1 MNVYV
6 YEYIEFMC
14 NPHEMDK
21 VGHRYSRRI
30 DLDSQDSLARIARK
44 IKRGSRILELG
55 VATGYFSRFLRKKL
69 ECVVDGVEID
79 PVMAEEAKPW
89 CRKLLVGDLE
99 QVCLSEHFPQ
109 RSYDHVVCADVLEH
123 LRDPAYVLEQLPDLL
138 NRNGNVLISIPNIAY
153 AGLIL
158 ELISG
163 GFSYRDEGLLD
174 RTHLRFFT
182 KTSFL
187 DLLQTLSYTIVEV
200 DRVHLPFEMS
210 EFASIVEQADP
221 LLRDRLAALPDSD
234 VYQYIITAKAGN
246 TIRVKGDAPE
256 PSSSDPDKLSLNP
269 GKGDRGMRV
278 VDIIVPVYGGLH
290 ETRQCLDSV
299 LSNPQK
305 TPFELVVIDDAS
317 PERDLKAYL
326 EHLAEAGSITLL
338 RNKNNIGFAGTV
350 NRGIALHPD
359 RDVVLLNSD
368 TEVANDWLDRIR
380 RCALSDPKIGTVTPF
395 SNNATICSYPVFC
408 QENSLPQGWDV
419 RSLDRLFSG
428 TNSGA
433 IIDIPT
439 AVGFCMYIKRP
450 CLDQLGLFD
459 EKSFGLGYGEE
470 NDFCMKATKVGWRH
484 VLCGDTFVYHA
495 GGVSFSESK
504 EHLQKQGTETLIKL
518 HPDYLDCIRKHI
530 AEDPARHLRLAV
542 DSARKRVSVQERQ
555 KFVKKACTKLLEKV
569 CYPKI
574 FSMLAGLGFA
584 WVAKIIIKRK
594 A

>member
-1 MNVYV
+1 MS
-6 YEYIEFMC
+6 FL
-14 NPHEMDK
+14 HK
-21 VGHRYSRRI
+21 THKAGHRYSRRI

-44 IKRGSRILELG
+44 IKMSSRILELG
-55 VATGYFSRFLRKKL
+55 VATGYFSRFLQKQL

-79 PVMAEEAKPW
+79 PVMAEESKPW

-99 QVCLSEHFPQ
+99 QVCLSEHFP
-109 RSYDHVVCADVLEH
+109 RKSYDHVVCADVLEH
-123 LRDPAYVLEQLPDLL
+123 LRYPAYVLKQLPDLL

-200 DRVHLPFEMS
+200 DMVHLPFEMS
-210 EFASIVEQADP
+210 EFASIVEKADP
-221 LLRDRLAALPDSD
+221 VLREKLIALPDSD
-234 VYQYIITAKAGN
+234 VYQYIITAKAGD
-246 TIRVKGDAPE
+246 TIRVKGNGAGIKQE
-256 PSSSDPDKLSLNP
+256 KNATSKSSSDPDKLRLAP
-269 GKGDRGMRV
+269 GGWDSGIGV
-278 VDIIVPVYGGLH
+278 VDIIVPVYGGLQ
-290 ETRQCLDSV
+290 ETRQCLDSA

-317 PERDLKAYL
+317 PDHALKAYI

-338 RNKNNIGFAGTV
+338 RNKNNIGFTGTV
-350 NRGIALHPD
+350 NRGMTLHPD

-380 RCALSDPKIGTVTPF
+380 RCALSDPKISTVTPF

-408 QENSLPQGWDV
+408 QENSLPQGWDIG
-419 RSLDRLFSG
+419 SLDRLFSG

-470 NDFCMKATKVGWRH
+470 NDFCMKAAKVGWRH

-518 HPDYLDCIRKHI
+518 HPDYMDCIRKHVM
-530 AEDPARHLRLAV
+530 EDPARQLRLAV
-542 DSARKRVSVQERQ
+542 DSARKRVSAPIGQE
-555 KFVKKACTKLLEKV
+555 FISKACTKLLRKV

>member
-1 MNVYV
+1 
-6 YEYIEFMC
+6 MC
-14 NPHEMDK
+14 NPHEIYK

-30 DLDSQDSLARIARK
+30 DPDSQDSLARIASK
-44 IKRGSRILELG
+44 IKRSGSVLELG

-69 ECVVDGVEID
+69 DCVVDGVEID
-79 PVMAEEAKPW
+79 PAMAEEAKPW

-99 QVCLSEHFPQ
+99 EVCLSEHFPK

-138 NRNGNVLISIPNIAY
+138 NGTGNVLISIPNIAY
-153 AGLIL
+153 AGLIF

-187 DLLQTLSYTIVEV
+187 DLLQALSYTIVEV

-221 LLRDRLAALPDSD
+221 MLRDRLAALPDSD
-234 VYQYIITAKAGN
+234 VYQYIITAEAGN
-246 TIRVKGDAPE
+246 AIRMKGDAPE
-256 PSSSDPDKLSLNP
+256 PSPSGPDKLSLNP
-269 GKGDRGMRV
+269 GKGDGGMGVV
-278 VDIIVPVYGGLH
+278 VDIIVPVYGGLY

-299 LSNPQK
+299 LSNPQR

-317 PERDLKAYL
+317 PERDLKTYL
-326 EHLAEAGSITLL
+326 EHIAKAGSITLL

-350 NRGIALHPD
+350 NRGMALHPD
-359 RDVVLLNSD
+359 RDIVLLNSD

-380 RCALSDPKIGTVTPF
+380 GCALSDPEIGTVTPF

-419 RSLDRLFSG
+419 RSLDRLFSD

-433 IIDIPT
+433 VIDIPT

-450 CLDQLGLFD
+450 CLVQLGLFD

-470 NDFCMKATKVGWRH
+470 NDFCMKAAKAGWRH

-504 EHLQKQGTETLIKL
+504 ERLQKQGNETLVKL
-518 HPDYLDCIRKHI
+518 HPDYLDRIRKHL

-542 DSARKRVSVQERQ
+542 DSARKRVSTSRGQT
-555 KFVKKACTKLLEKV
+555 FVKKACTKLLEKV

-574 FSMLAGLGFA
+574 FFMLAGLGFA
-584 WVAKIIIKRK
+584 WAAKIIIKRK
-594 A
+594 I

>member
-1 MNVYV
+1 MY
-6 YEYIEFMC
+6 
-14 NPHEMDK
+14 K

-30 DLDSQDSLARIARK
+30 DPDSQDSLARIARK
-44 IKRGSRILELG
+44 IKRSGCVLELG
-55 VATGYFSRFLRKKL
+55 VATGYFSRFLRKEL
-69 ECVVDGVEID
+69 DCVVDGVEID
-79 PVMAEEAKPW
+79 PAMAEEAKPW

-99 QVCLSEHFPQ
+99 QVCLSEHFPK

-123 LRDPAYVLEQLPDLL
+123 LRDPAYVLKQLPDLL
-138 NRNGNVLISIPNIAY
+138 NRNGNVLVSIPNIAY

-187 DLLQTLSYTIVEV
+187 DLLQALSYTVVEV
-200 DRVHLPFEMS
+200 DTVHLPFDMS

-221 LLRDRLAALPDSD
+221 VLREKLMTLPDSD
-234 VYQYIITAKAGN
+234 VYQYIVTARAGD
-246 TIRVKGDAPE
+246 TIRVKSNGTGIKQEKNAAPE
-256 PSSSDPDKLSLNP
+256 PSSSDPDKLSINP
-269 GKGDRGMRV
+269 GGRAAGMGV
-278 VDIIVPVYGGLH
+278 VDIIIPVYGGLQ

-305 TPFELVVIDDAS
+305 TPFELIVIDDAS
-317 PERDLKAYL
+317 PEQDLKAFL
-326 EHLAEAGSITLL
+326 EHLAKDGSITLL
-338 RNKNNIGFAGTV
+338 RNKNNIGFAASV
-350 NRGIALHPD
+350 NRGMALHPD

-380 RCALSDPKIGTVTPF
+380 GCALSDPEIGTVTPF

-408 QENSLPQGWDV
+408 RENSLPQGWDV
-419 RSLDRLFSG
+419 RSLDRLFSD

-439 AVGFCMYIKRP
+439 AVGFCMYIKRR

-459 EKSFGLGYGEE
+459 EKSFGPGYGEE
-470 NDFCMKATKVGWRH
+470 NDFCMKAAKAGWRH
-484 VLCGDTFVYHA
+484 VLCGDTFVYHT
-495 GGVSFSESK
+495 GGASFSESK
-504 EHLQKQGTETLIKL
+504 EHLQKQGTETLVKL
-518 HPDYLDCIRKHI
+518 HPDYLDRIRKHL

-542 DSARKRVSVQERQ
+542 DSAREKVSASTG
-555 KFVKKACTKLLEKV
+555 KKPVKKACARLLEKV

-584 WVAKIIIKRK
+584 WFAKIIVRRK
-594 A
+594 T

>member
-1 MNVYV
+1 M
-6 YEYIEFMC
+6 
-14 NPHEMDK
+14 HK
-21 VGHRYSRRI
+21 VRHRYSRRI

-44 IKRGSRILELG
+44 IKMSSRVLELG

-79 PVMAEEAKPW
+79 PVMAEEAKSW

-99 QVCLSEHFPQ
+99 QVCLSEHFP
-109 RSYDHVVCADVLEH
+109 RKSYDHVVCADVLEH
-123 LRDPAYVLEQLPDLL
+123 LRDPAYVLKQLPDLL

-187 DLLQTLSYTIVEV
+187 DLLQALSYTIVEV

-221 LLRDRLAALPDSD
+221 LLRDRLLALPDSD
-234 VYQYIITAKAGN
+234 VYQYIITA
-246 TIRVKGDAPE
+246 E

-269 GKGDRGMRV
+269 GRGNGGMEV
-278 VDIIVPVYGGLH
+278 VDIIVPVYGCVH

-305 TPFELVVIDDAS
+305 IPFELVVIDDAS
-317 PERDLKAYL
+317 PERALKAYL

-350 NRGIALHPD
+350 NRGMALHPD

-380 RCALSDPKIGTVTPF
+380 RCALSDPEIGTVTPF

-408 QENSLPQGWDV
+408 QENSLPRGWDV
-419 RSLDRLFSG
+419 RSLDRLFSD

-433 IIDIPT
+433 VIDIPT
-439 AVGFCMYIKRP
+439 AVGFCMYIKRQ

-470 NDFCMKATKVGWRH
+470 NDFCMKASKAGWRH

-504 EHLQKQGTETLIKL
+504 EHLQKQNTETLIKL
-518 HPDYLDCIRKHI
+518 HPDYLDCIRKHL

-542 DSARKRVSVQERQ
+542 DSAREKVSAPTGQ
-555 KFVKKACTKLLEKV
+555 KFVKKACTKLLRKV

-594 A
+594 T

>member
-1 MNVYV
+1 M
-6 YEYIEFMC
+6 
-14 NPHEMDK
+14 HK
-21 VGHRYSRRI
+21 VGHIYSRRI

-44 IKRGSRILELG
+44 IKMSSRVLELG
-55 VATGYFSRFLRKKL
+55 VATGYFSCFLQKQL

-79 PVMAEEAKPW
+79 PVMAEESKLW

-99 QVCLSEHFPQ
+99 QVCLSEHFS
-109 RSYDHVVCADVLEH
+109 RKSYDHVVCADVLEH
-123 LRDPAYVLEQLPDLL
+123 LRDPAYVLKQLPDLL

-163 GFSYRDEGLLD
+163 EFSYRDEGLLD

-187 DLLQTLSYTIVEV
+187 DLLQTLSYTIEGI
-200 DRVHLPFEMS
+200 DMVHLPFEMS
-210 EFASIVEQADP
+210 EFGSIVKKADP
-221 LLRDRLAALPDSD
+221 LLRDRLIALPDSD

-246 TIRVKGDAPE
+246 TTRVKGDGTGIKQEKNATSK
-256 PSSSDPDKLSLNP
+256 PSSSDPDKLSLAP
-269 GKGDRGMRV
+269 GGWDAGMGV
-278 VDIIVPVYGGLH
+278 VDIIVPVYGGLQ

-317 PERDLKAYL
+317 PDQALKAYI
-326 EHLAEAGSITLL
+326 EHLAKAGSITLL
-338 RNKNNIGFAGTV
+338 RNKNNIGFTGTV
-350 NRGIALHPD
+350 NRGMALHPG

-368 TEVANDWLDRIR
+368 TEVANNWLDRIR
-380 RCALSDPKIGTVTPF
+380 RCALSAPKIGTITPF

-408 QENSLPQGWDV
+408 QENCLPQGWDV
-419 RSLDRLFSG
+419 GSLDRLFSD

-470 NDFCMKATKVGWRH
+470 NDFCMKAAKAGWRH

-495 GGVSFSESK
+495 GGISFSESK

-518 HPDYLDCIRKHI
+518 HPDYMDCIRKHVM
-530 AEDPARHLRLAV
+530 EDPARQLRLAV
-542 DSARKRVSVQERQ
+542 DSARERISTTGQ
-555 KFVKKACTKLLEKV
+555 GLVKKSCAKLLEKV
-569 CYPKI
+569 CYPKT
-574 FSMLAGLGFA
+574 FSVLAGLSFA
-584 WVAKIIIKRK
+584 WIAKIIIKRK
-594 A
+594 I

>member
-1 MNVYV
+1 MY
-6 YEYIEFMC
+6 
-14 NPHEMDK
+14 K
-21 VGHRYSRRI
+21 VRHRYSRQI
-30 DLDSQDSLARIARK
+30 DPDSQDSLARIARK
-44 IKRGSRILELG
+44 IKRSSRILELG
-55 VATGYFSRFLRKKL
+55 VATGYFSRFLQKKL
-69 ECVVDGVEID
+69 DCVVDGVEID

-99 QVCLSEHFPQ
+99 QVCLSGHFP
-109 RSYDHVVCADVLEH
+109 RKSYDHVVCADVLEH
-123 LRDPAYVLEQLPDLL
+123 LRDPAYVLKQLPDLL
-138 NRNGNVLISIPNIAY
+138 NRNGNILISIPNIAY

-163 GFSYRDEGLLD
+163 RFSYRDEGLLD
-174 RTHLRFFT
+174 HTHLRFFT
-182 KTSFL
+182 KTSSL

-221 LLRDRLAALPDSD
+221 VLRDRLLALPDSD
-234 VYQYIITAKAGN
+234 VYQYIITA
-246 TIRVKGDAPE
+246 E

-269 GKGDRGMRV
+269 GRGDGGMEV
-278 VDIIVPVYGGLH
+278 VDIIIPVYGGVQ

-299 LSNPQK
+299 LSNPQRA
-305 TPFELVVIDDAS
+305 PFELVVIDDAS
-317 PERDLKAYL
+317 PERELKVYI

-338 RNKNNIGFAGTV
+338 RNKNNIGFAATV
-350 NRGIALHPD
+350 NRGMALHPD
-359 RDVVLLNSD
+359 RDVLLLNSD

-380 RCALSDPKIGTVTPF
+380 GCALSDLKIGTVTPF
-395 SNNATICSYPVFC
+395 SNDATICSYPVFC

-419 RSLDRLFSG
+419 RSLDRLFSD

-433 IIDIPT
+433 IVDIPT
-439 AVGFCMYIKRP
+439 AIGFCMYIKRP

-470 NDFCMKATKVGWRH
+470 NDFCMKASKAGWRH

-504 EHLQKQGTETLIKL
+504 ERLQKQGTETLVKL
-518 HPDYLDCIRKHI
+518 HPDYLDCVRKHI

-542 DSARKRVSVQERQ
+542 DSAREKVSAPTGQ

-584 WVAKIIIKRK
+584 WITKIIIKRK
-594 A
+594 T